1 MNRLFANVEIKGS
14 LRFTQELLM
23 EGKIEGDV
31 TSNGNLIIGEK
42 SVVKGTVK
50 TGSVTV
56 FGRVEGDII
65 VQDRCE
71 LKATASVVGN
81 ISAKTFSIE
90 EGAAFSG
97 RAQVQK
103 TPQPA
108 GNTHGRR
115 KAA

>member
-1 MNRLFANVEIKGS
+1 MNRLFANVEVKGS
-14 LRFTQELLM
+14 LSFSKELLL

-31 TSNGNLIIGEK
+31 TSSGHLIIGENAI
-42 SVVKGTVK
+42 VKGTVK

-56 FGRVEGDII
+56 FGSVEGGII

-90 EGAAFSG
+90 EGATFNG

-108 GNTHGRR
+108 GNSHGRR